1 MIPFPVPIWVCIHKY
16 TIQSYTINIHTDINT
31 PNFSTWQ
38 CAGRSR
44 LSSLQMTNL
53 LMISAHEGLRLPVR
67 SFSFSPSLFFQLYRF
82 NYFDG
87 QLRYQYA
94 AAAALIPETPH
105 RFRGASWQFAQ
116 MHRKSRIEV
125 LSLSERGH
133 NTKSILPRMEMSNLT
148 IWFGILDIYIY
159 YIHFIYIYIYVILKS
174 IIKPHFVFNVFHMTS
189 LMFHHC
195 FIIRAEVFELNG
207 VAKGP
212 QQGVGHLNRRFADRS
227 RPSEVITLT
236 YRSKKN

>member
-1 MIPFPVPIWVCIHKY
+1 
-16 TIQSYTINIHTDINT
+16 
-31 PNFSTWQ
+31 
-38 CAGRSR
+38 
-44 LSSLQMTNL
+44 MTNL

-174 IIKPHFVFNVFHMTS
+174 IIKPSFCIQRVSYDFPYVS
-189 LMFHHC
+189 PLFHHSSWG
-195 FIIRAEVFELNG
+195 FRAEWRG
-207 VAKGP
+207 QRSTAGCRAP
-212 QQGVGHLNRRFADRS
+212 QSSFRLTGAGHQRWS
-227 RPSEVITLT
+227 P
-236 YRSKKN
+236 